1 VARLREEEEAA
12 LEASIAAAEAAAAAA
27 PPAEHTPGGG
37 SATETAACEAGAA
50 CDASNNDNTA
60 TPEAATAAADG
71 SAEEAR
77 RLADVDADPAADGHE
92 ETAEERG
99 RRIASQWTTDPE
111 AAGEHGAHAAA
122 AAAEGEGEEAWDDHH
137 HHHDEHHHDD
147 HPLPDESDH
156 DWSQTLGAGG
166 GAGGDAAAEDDG
178 GDDGYDGSEGP
189 RPAVGL
195 FGRVKAAAQRLI
207 AKVLPAGAADR
218 FGGLGGGGG
227 GGGAPGSGGGGH
239 HQPYVPPY
247 ADPPP
252 AAPLSPA
259 DEAAARLREAEA
271 RLAEL
276 ETEAA
281 DLATHRTLDF
291 GPADVFLPLL
301 GRCYEATAGIY
312 TYEAC
317 PFGAAAQKEGHNR
330 AGLGKWA
337 GFAPPA
343 APGGVAPAALFDG
356 GDACWEAPARS
367 LRVALAC
374 GQMTELSDASE
385 TAKCVYAATL
395 RTPAA
400 CSAEG
405 VAALAAEVSAQEAL
419 LARLEAV
426 VAAEAAGG
434 GAHDGSEL

>member
-12 LEASIAAAEAAAAAA
+12 LEASMAAAEAAAAAA
-27 PPAEHTPGGG
+27 PPPEPTTTDGG

-50 CDASNNDNTA
+50 CDTSSNNNNS
-60 TPEAATAAADG
+60 PETAAADG
-71 SAEEAR
+71 GAEEAW
-77 RLADVDADPAADGHE
+77 RLADADAAAAADGHE

-122 AAAEGEGEEAWDDHH
+122 EGEGEEAWDHHHADHDHDHH
-137 HHHDEHHHDD
+137 HHDDD

-156 DWSQTLGAGG
+156 DWSHTLGADA
-166 GAGGDAAAEDDG
+166 GAGSGEGGEDG
-178 GDDGYDGSEGP
+178 GGYDGSEGP
-189 RPAVGL
+189 RPAAGI
-195 FGRVKAAAQRLI
+195 FGRVKAAARRLI
-207 AKVLPAGAADR
+207 AKVLPAGAASR
-218 FGGLGGGGG
+218 FGGLGSSGGGG
-227 GGGAPGSGGGGH
+227 GGH
-239 HQPYVPPY
+239 HEPYVPPY
-247 ADPPP
+247 VDP
-252 AAPLSPA
+252 APLSPA
-259 DEAAARLREAEA
+259 DEAAARLREAET

-281 DLATHRTLDF
+281 ELARHRTLDF

-301 GRCYEATAGIY
+301 GRCFEATAGIY

-317 PFGAAAQKEGHNR
+317 PFGAAAQKEGYNR
-330 AGLGKWA
+330 AGLGQWA
-337 GFAPPA
+337 GFAPAA
-343 APGGVAPAALFDG
+343 APGGGGGGAAAYSAALFAN

-374 GQMTELSDASE
+374 GQDTELFDASE
-385 TAKCVYAATL
+385 TAKCVYAASL

-419 LARLEAV
+419 LAQLEAV
-426 VAAEAAGG
+426 VAAEAQAIAAGGG